1 MSNSSEWIPRT
12 ELGRKV
18 KAGEITSLS
27 EILRSSH
34 RIMEIGIIDTLM
46 PELNEKDYQE
56 ILNVNMVQRMTDSGR
71 RVKFSVVAVVGN
83 KDGFVGLGE
92 VKAAEVGPAIRKAL
106 DHAKLNLIEIRRGC
120 GSWECACGQ
129 HHSVPFTVSGKSS
142 SVTVTLR
149 PAPRGLGLAIGD
161 IGKKIL
167 TLAGIKDVWS
177 SSRGQ
182 TQTTVNFAKA
192 VFRALKE
199 TTTTSVQEPAMRQ
212 IGIVTGKV
220 E

>member
-1 MSNSSEWIPRT
+1 MNEWIPRT
-12 ELGRKV
+12 ELGKKV
-18 KAGEITSLS
+18 KEGEITSLS
-27 EILRSSH
+27 EVLRSSN

-71 RVKFSVVAVVGN
+71 RVKFTVVAVVGN

-92 VKAAEVGPAIRKAL
+92 AKAAEVGPSIRKAL
-106 DHAKLNLIEIRRGC
+106 DNAKLNLIEIRRGC
-120 GSWECACGQ
+120 GSWECACGR
-129 HHSVPFTVSGKSS
+129 HHSVPFKVTGKSS
-142 SVTVTLR
+142 SVTVTLK
-149 PAPRGLGLAIGD
+149 PAPRGLGLAIGE

-167 TLAGIKDVWS
+167 TLAGIQDVWS
-177 SSRGQ
+177 SSHGQ

-192 VFRALKE
+192 VFDALKK
-199 TTTTSVQEPAMRQ
+199 TTTTSVQEDALKK

>member
-1 MSNSSEWIPRT
+1 MNNAWIPKT

-18 KAGEITSLS
+18 KEGQITSLS
-27 EILRSSH
+27 EVLRQYSKV
-34 RIMEIGIIDTLM
+34 MEIGIVDTLM
-46 PELNEKDYQE
+46 PELSEKDFQE

-92 VKAAEVGPAIRKAL
+92 AKSTEVGPAIRKAL
-106 DHAKLNLIEIRRGC
+106 DNAKLNLIEIRRGC
-120 GSWECACGQ
+120 GSWECTCGR
-129 HHSVPFTVSGKSS
+129 HHSVPFKVTGKSA
-142 SVTVTLR
+142 SVTVTLK
-149 PAPRGLGLAIGD
+149 PAPRGLGLAIGEV
-161 IGKKIL
+161 GKKVL
-167 TLAGIKDVWS
+167 TLAGVKDVWS
-177 SSRGQ
+177 ISQGQ

-192 VFRALKE
+192 VFGALKQ
-199 TTTTSVQEPAMRQ
+199 TTTVSIQESAARQ

>member
-1 MSNSSEWIPRT
+1 MNEWIPRT

-18 KAGEITSLS
+18 KEGEITSLS
-27 EILRSSH
+27 EVLRSSN

-46 PELNEKDYQE
+46 PELSEKDYQE

-71 RVKFSVVAVVGN
+71 RVKFTVVAVVGN

-92 VKAAEVGPAIRKAL
+92 AKAAEVGPSIRKAL
-106 DHAKLNLIEIRRGC
+106 DNAKLNLIEIRRGC
-120 GSWECACGQ
+120 GSWECACGR
-129 HHSVPFTVSGKSS
+129 HHSVPFKVTGKSS
-142 SVTVTLR
+142 SVTVTLK
-149 PAPRGLGLAIGD
+149 PAPRGLGLAIGE

-167 TLAGIKDVWS
+167 TLAGIQDVWS
-177 SSRGQ
+177 SSHGQ

-192 VFRALKE
+192 VFDALKK
-199 TTTTSVQEPAMRQ
+199 TTTTSVQEDALKK

>member
-1 MSNSSEWIPRT
+1 MDEWIPRT

-18 KAGEITSLS
+18 KDGSVTSLS
-27 EILRSSH
+27 DVLRSSN
-34 RIMEIGIIDTLM
+34 RILEIGIIDTLM
-46 PELNEKDYQE
+46 PELSEKDFQE
-56 ILNVNMVQRMTDSGR
+56 ILDVNMVQRMTDSGR

-92 VKAAEVGPAIRKAL
+92 AKAAEVGPAIRKAL
-106 DHAKLNLIEIRRGC
+106 DNAKLNVIEIRRGC
-120 GSWECACGQ
+120 GSWECACGR
-129 HHSVPFTVSGKSS
+129 HHSVPFVVTGKSS
-142 SVTVTLR
+142 SVTVTLK

-167 TLAGIKDVWS
+167 MLAGIKDVWS
-177 SSRGQ
+177 ESRGQ

-192 VFRALKE
+192 VFSALKE
-199 TTTTSVQEPAMRQ
+199 TTTTSIQEPAKKQ
-212 IGIVTGKV
+212 IGIITGKV

>member
-1 MSNSSEWIPRT
+1 MNEWIPQT

-18 KAGEITSLS
+18 KEGSITSMS
-27 EILRSSH
+27 EVLRSSN
-34 RIMEIGIIDTLM
+34 RIMEIGIFDTLM
-46 PELNEKDYQE
+46 PELSEKDYQE
-56 ILNVNMVQRMTDSGR
+56 VLDVNMVQRMTDSGR

-83 KDGFVGLGE
+83 KDGFVGVGE
-92 VKAAEVGPAIRKAL
+92 AKAAEVGPAIRKAL
-106 DHAKLNLIEIRRGC
+106 DNAKLNLIEIRRGC
-120 GSWECACGQ
+120 GSWECACGR
-129 HHSVPFTVSGKSS
+129 HHSVPFTVTGKSS
-142 SVTVTLR
+142 SVTVTLK

-167 TLAGIKDVWS
+167 SLAGIKDVWS
-177 SSRGQ
+177 LTQGQ

-192 VFRALKE
+192 IFKALKQ
-199 TTTTSVQEPAMRQ
+199 TTTTSVQDPAVKQ

>member
-1 MSNSSEWIPRT
+1 MEEWIPKT

-18 KAGEITSLS
+18 KNGEITSLS
-27 EILRSSH
+27 EVLRSSN
-34 RIMEIGIIDTLM
+34 RIMEIGIVDTLM
-46 PELNEKDYQE
+46 PELSEKDFQE

-92 VKAAEVGPAIRKAL
+92 AKAAEVGPAIRKAL
-106 DHAKLNLIEIRRGC
+106 DNAKLNVIEIRRGC
-120 GSWECACGQ
+120 GSWECACSK
-129 HHSVPFTVSGKSS
+129 HHFVPFVVEGKSS
-142 SVTVTLR
+142 SVTVMLK

-167 TLAGIKDVWS
+167 MLAGIRDVWS

-192 VFRALKE
+192 VFFALRK
-199 TTTTSVQEPAMRQ
+199 TTTTSIQESAVRQ
-212 IGIVTGKV
+212 IGMVTGKV

>member
-1 MSNSSEWIPRT
+1 MNEWTPRT

-18 KAGEITSLS
+18 KDGTITSMS
-27 EILRSSH
+27 DVLRSSNK
-34 RIMEIGIIDTLM
+34 IMEIGIFDALM
-46 PELNEKDYQE
+46 PELSEKDFQE
-56 ILNVNMVQRMTDSGR
+56 VLDVNMVQRMTDSGR

-92 VKAAEVGPAIRKAL
+92 AKAAEVGPAIRKAL
-106 DHAKLNLIEIRRGC
+106 DNAKLNLIEIRRGC
-120 GSWECACGQ
+120 GSWECACGR
-129 HHSVPFTVSGKSS
+129 HHSVPFTVTGKSS
-142 SVTVTLR
+142 SVTVTLK

-167 TLAGIKDVWS
+167 SLAGIKDVWS
-177 SSRGQ
+177 LTQGQ

-192 VFRALKE
+192 IFKALKQ
-199 TTTTSVQEPAMRQ
+199 TTTTSVQEPAVKQ